1 MCVIVLDQREAA
13 PPMRDGL
20 HVCGRGVKGDGLVDA
35 LRKQG
40 SLLACPAGPGPRN
53 YLNLNLSCSACY
65 HVFAVGGAPSR

>member
-35 LRKQG
+35 L
-40 SLLACPAGPGPRN
+40 LLGAGPGPSS
-53 YLNLNLSCSACY
+53 LN
-65 HVFAVGGAPSR
+65 